1 MINIVS
7 LLEDAGLGL
16 APVVLMFLSAG
27 VGLLALL
34 FGYRLFRLFMFLAG
48 FAIGSA
54 VLSLFT
60 DVPIAI
66 LGGLVVGALCCA
78 LWALGIFALGALL
91 GGIVA
96 MAIGMREQ
104 MVILLIAVAFGFIA
118 VAIQKFMI
126 IVSTSWFGANLI
138 ASVIAGLSE
147 RCNVIT
153 QLAITVVIAV
163 VGIVCQYT
171 ITSGKKKAA
180 VPVANEER
188 QLPKEEAKPEGTAA
202 NGESA
207 T

>member
-48 FAIGSA
+48 FAIGAA

-78 LWALGIFALGALL
+78 LWVLGIFALGALL

-104 MVILLIAVAFGFIA
+104 MVILLIAVAFGILA
-118 VAIQKFMI
+118 VSIQKFMI
-126 IVSTSWFGANLI
+126 IVSTSWFGANLLS
-138 ASVIAGLSE
+138 SVIAGLSE

-171 ITSGKKKAA
+171 VTSGKKKEEA
-180 VPVANEER
+180 PTSQEER
-188 QLPKEEAKPEGTAA
+188 QLPKEESKPEGAVTNGGAA
-202 NGESA
+202 S
-207 T
+207 

>member
-16 APVVLMFLSAG
+16 APVMLMFLSAG

-78 LWALGIFALGALL
+78 LWVLGIFALGALL

-171 ITSGKKKAA
+171 MTSGR
-180 VPVANEER
+180 E
-188 QLPKEEAKPEGTAA
+188 KEEAATRE
-202 NGESA
+202 GESMSPEEISQLEEPHGNDNVTA
-207 T
+207 